1 MLESTVLQ
9 RAGHDLATEQQP
21 PPPSQVKSLNGGQS
35 FCLCLNI
42 SLSLLRKLIWQLELL
57 NGSYLKIILA
67 ASLRVETE
75 IKTTLSIHK

>member
-21 PPPSQVKSLNGGQS
+21 PPPSQVKSFNGGQS

-67 ASLRVETE
+67 ASFRVETE
-75 IKTTLSIHK
+75 IKTALSIHK

>member
-21 PPPSQVKSLNGGQS
+21 PPPSQVKSLNDSQS

-42 SLSLLRKLIWQLELL
+42 SLSLLRKLIWQLEFL

-67 ASLRVETE
+67 ASFRVETE

>member
-1 MLESTVLQ
+1 MSQ
-9 RAGHDLATEQQP
+9 RAGHDLATEQQQ
-21 PPPSQVKSLNGGQS
+21 PPPSQVNSLNGGWS
-35 FCLCLNI
+35 FCLCLSI

-67 ASLRVETE
+67 ASFRIETE